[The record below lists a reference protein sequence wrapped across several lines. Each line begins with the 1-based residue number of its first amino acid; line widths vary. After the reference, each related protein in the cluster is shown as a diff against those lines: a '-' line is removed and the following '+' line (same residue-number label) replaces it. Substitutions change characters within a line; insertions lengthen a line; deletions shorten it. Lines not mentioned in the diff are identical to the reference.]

1 MDLQIILELLEA
13 VKIGQVLLSECGE
26 SRLEAFSGN
35 ALYCGR
41 GMPTMNKYKTVKEVC
56 DLTGLTRKHLYYFHH
71 ERVVRAVAYA
81 NYSVEGYNGYKL
93 YDDIAV
99 EKLQQIALYYQLG
112 LKRDEIKEIM
122 LTANYDSNMIL
133 QTLLAME
140 QEKKIHIERHIAA
153 LEYLILA
160 GTKNGVSG
168 SLRGI
173 PIDELGRTL
182 LAVREASAEDCSSH
196 ELPEEHA
203 TIFAREFSALIA
215 EFAQM
220 DETMLVSTPGAMVIQ
235 KVFDLSKKY
244 LGSDSSPFV
253 LGLFMSVLGEGS
265 IAQGITDQLTPAHG
279 RAVIQYMI
287 DHPQIYTHTPH
298 GSNGGDLD
306 NTGRKRK

>member
-1 MDLQIILELLEA
+1 MDLQELQMLLEA
-13 VKIGQVLLSECGE
+13 AELGRVLLEKSVDP
-26 SRLEAFSGN
+26 RLEAFSGN
-35 ALYCGR
+35 ALYSWR

-56 DLTGLTRKHLYYFHH
+56 ALTGLTRKHLYYFHH

-122 LTANYDSNMIL
+122 LTPNYDSNMIL
-133 QTLLAME
+133 HTLLAME

-173 PIDELGRTL
+173 SIDELGRTL
-182 LAVREASAEDCSSH
+182 LAVREATAEDCSSH
-196 ELPEEHA
+196 ALPEEHA
-203 TIFAREFSALIA
+203 AVFAREFSALIA
-215 EFAQM
+215 EFARM
-220 DETMLVSTPGAMVIQ
+220 DEAMLVSAPGSMVIQ
-235 KVFDLSKKY
+235 KVFDLSNKY

-298 GSNGGDLD
+298 SSNGGDSD

>member
-1 MDLQIILELLEA
+1 
-13 VKIGQVLLSECGE
+13 
-26 SRLEAFSGN
+26 
-35 ALYCGR
+35 
-41 GMPTMNKYKTVKEVC
+41 MNKYKTVKEVC

-71 ERVVRAVAYA
+71 EGVVRAVAYA

-93 YDDIAV
+93 YDDVAV

-122 LTANYDSNMIL
+122 LTPNYDSNMIL
-133 QTLLAME
+133 HTLLAME

-173 PIDELGRTL
+173 SVDELGRTL

-196 ELPEEHA
+196 ALPEEHA
-203 TIFAREFSALIA
+203 AIFAKKFSELIA
-215 EFAQM
+215 EFARL
-220 DETMLVSTPGAMVIQ
+220 DESALRSASGAMVIQ
-235 KVFDLSKKY
+235 KVFDLSNKY
-244 LGSDSSPFV
+244 LGSDSAPFV
-253 LGLFMSVLGEGS
+253 LGLFTSVLGEGS
-265 IAQGITDQLTPAHG
+265 IAQGITDQLSPAHG

-298 GSNGGDLD
+298 STDVEGSD
-306 NTGRKRK
+306 

>member
-1 MDLQIILELLEA
+1 MDLRELQKLLGAAELGRILLEKS
-13 VKIGQVLLSECGE
+13 VDP
-26 SRLEAFSGN
+26 RLEAFSRN
-35 ALYCGR
+35 ALYSWR

-112 LKRDEIKEIM
+112 LKRDEIKDIM
-122 LTANYDSNMIL
+122 LTPNYDSNMIL
-133 QTLLAME
+133 HTLLAME

-173 PIDELGRTL
+173 SVDELGRTL

-196 ELPEEHA
+196 ALPEEDA
-203 TIFAREFSALIA
+203 AIFAKEFSELIA
-215 EFAQM
+215 EFARL
-220 DETMLVSTPGAMVIQ
+220 DDAMLTSAPGAMVIQ
-235 KVFDLSKKY
+235 KVFDLSNKY

-298 GSNGGDLD
+298 STADGGSD